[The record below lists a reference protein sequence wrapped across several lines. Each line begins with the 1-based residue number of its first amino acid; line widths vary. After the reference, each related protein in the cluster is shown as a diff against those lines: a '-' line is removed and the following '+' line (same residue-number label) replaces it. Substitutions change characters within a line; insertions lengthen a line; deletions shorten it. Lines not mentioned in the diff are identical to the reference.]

1 MDKKKIAFNIKFIIS
16 LIIVGLFVWY
26 LIISPMMKFHDN
38 EKQMINAAKRYF
50 EINSNELPT
59 GKRIKT
65 LSLNTLY
72 SKSYLENDFYVPY
85 TSNVCDQT
93 DSWIKVRKNNSGE
106 YEYLVY
112 LDCGVLQSSIDHTG
126 PEIKLNGS
134 EEVTI
139 GLGSK
144 YKEEGVK
151 SVVDNTDGKLDVKDV
166 VIKGNVDTSKVGTY
180 EVEYIAFDSLKNKTS
195 VTRKVNVINNLNSVV
210 KKALNGAKNF
220 TGNSTNNYVRL
231 SNMLYRV
238 YGLDSNNNII
248 LVAAEDVSNVNYTKL
263 NEWLNKYYY
272 NHLNDFT
279 KKLIVKSKYCNMKIT
294 DTTTDTTE
302 CSGYT
307 DKVNIFVPS
316 VVDVNKAAAGSENFM
331 KTYTMS
337 WVGNSGDDGKAYV
350 TREIFF
356 DEYYGKSFV
365 AYENDLN
372 FGVRPMFT
380 IKGNISIVSGDGTIT
395 NPYTF
400 GDSTPISGGEEL
412 NKASTGEY
420 VEISGDLYRVIDVE
434 NGYTKVIAEESIVNS
449 NDTKIVISPGIP
461 VYEFTYDTK
470 KKGSIGYK
478 INNESSQYIDTSYF
492 TNHDVSV
499 PIYKKDI
506 IYGSE
511 VKTEKYKAKVFA
523 PNMYEMFSAQV
534 NLFGHNSHSY
544 WYLNTSKTTLYLSGI
559 TDIGVPLNKVSSNV
573 FYGIRPC
580 AYIKKS
586 TIITSGKGT
595 RKEPYIIK

>member
-1 MDKKKIAFNIKFIIS
+1 MDKKKIAFNIKFIVS

-26 LIISPMMKFHDN
+26 LVISPMMKFHDN

-65 LSLNTLY
+65 LSLSTLY
-72 SKSYLENDFYVPY
+72 SKSYLEKDFYVPY

-93 DSWIKVRKNNSGE
+93 DSWVKVRKNNSGE

-180 EVEYIAFDSLKNKTS
+180 EVEYIAFDSLKNRTS

-220 TGNSTNNYVRL
+220 TGNPTNNYVRL

-337 WVGNSGDDGKAYV
+337 WVGNSGDDGKAYI
-350 TREIFF
+350 TRSFF
-356 DEYYGKSFV
+356 SAENEGKSFI
-365 AYENDLN
+365 AYDTTYN

-380 IKGNISIVSGDGTIT
+380 IKGNISAVSGDGSIT
-395 NPYTF
+395 DPYTF
-400 GDSTPISGGEEL
+400 GDSTPIKGGEEL
-412 NKASTGEY
+412 NNASTGEY
-420 VEISGDLYRVIDVE
+420 VNISGDLYRVIDVE
-434 NGYTKVIAEESIVNS
+434 NGYTKVVAEDSITRSSELVLAVPTIAVTEL
-449 NDTKIVISPGIP
+449 
-461 VYEFTYDTK
+461 TYNPK
-470 KKGSIGYK
+470 VKGSVAYI
-478 INNESSQYIDTSYF
+478 INNESGQYIDTSYF
-492 TNHDVSV
+492 VNHNVKV

-506 IYGSE
+506 IYGEE

-534 NLFGHNSHSY
+534 NAYGHVSHGY
-544 WYLNTSKTTLYLSGI
+544 WYLNTSKTSFYISAV
-559 TDIGVPLNKVSSNV
+559 TDIGVPLNKETRYLS
-573 FYGIRPC
+573 FGIRPC
-580 AYIKKS
+580 GYIKDNV
-586 TIITSGKGT
+586 IVTSGLGT
-595 RKEPYIIK
+595 RNNPYIIK

>member
-16 LIIVGLFVWY
+16 LIIFGLFVWY
-26 LIISPMMKFHDN
+26 LVISPMMKFHDN

-93 DSWIKVRKNNSGE
+93 DSWVKVRKNNSGE

-134 EEVTI
+134 EDVTI

-144 YKEEGVK
+144 YKEEGIK

-166 VIKGNVDTSKVGTY
+166 VIRGNVDTSKVGTY
-180 EVEYIAFDSLKNKTS
+180 EVEYIAFDSLKNRTS

-210 KKALNGAKNF
+210 KKALKGAKNF
-220 TGNSTNNYVRL
+220 TGNPTNNYVLL

-279 KKLIVKSKYCNMKIT
+279 KKLIVKSKYCNMKIS

-337 WVGNSGDDGKAYV
+337 WVGNSGDDGKAYI
-350 TREIFF
+350 TRSFF
-356 DEYYGKSFV
+356 SAENEGKSFI
-365 AYENDLN
+365 AYDTTYN

-380 IKGNISIVSGDGTIT
+380 IKGNISAVSGDGSIT
-395 NPYTF
+395 DPYTF
-400 GDSTPISGGEEL
+400 GDSTPIKGGEEL
-412 NKASTGEY
+412 NNASTGEY
-420 VEISGDLYRVIDVE
+420 VNISGDLYRVIDVE
-434 NGYTKVIAEESIVNS
+434 NGYTKVVAEDSITRSSELVLAVPTIAVTEL
-449 NDTKIVISPGIP
+449 
-461 VYEFTYDTK
+461 TYNPK
-470 KKGSIGYK
+470 VKGSVAYI
-478 INNESSQYIDTSYF
+478 INNESGQYIDTSYF
-492 TNHDVSV
+492 VNHNLKV

-506 IYGSE
+506 IYGEE

-534 NLFGHNSHSY
+534 NAYGHVSHGY
-544 WYLNTSKTTLYLSGI
+544 WYLNTSKTSFYISAV
-559 TDIGVPLNKVSSNV
+559 TDIGVPLNKETRYLS
-573 FYGIRPC
+573 FGIRPC
-580 AYIKKS
+580 AYIKDNV
-586 TIITSGKGT
+586 IVTSGLGT
-595 RKEPYIIK
+595 RNNPYIIK

>member
-26 LIISPMMKFHDN
+26 LVISPMMKFHDN

-65 LSLNTLY
+65 LSLSTLY

-151 SVVDNTDGKLDVKDV
+151 SIVDNTDGKLDVKDV

-180 EVEYIAFDSLKNKTS
+180 EVEYIAFDSLKNRTS

-220 TGNSTNNYVRL
+220 TGNPTNNYVRL

-356 DEYYGKSFV
+356 GEDFGKSFLS
-365 AYENDLN
+365 YENDLN

-380 IKGNISIVSGDGTIT
+380 IKGNISVVSGDGTIT
-395 NPYTF
+395 NPYSF

-559 TDIGVPLNKVSSNV
+559 TDTGVPLNKVSSNV

>member
-26 LIISPMMKFHDN
+26 LVISPMMKFHDN

-65 LSLNTLY
+65 LSLSTLY
-72 SKSYLENDFYVPY
+72 SKAYLENDFYVPY

-93 DSWIKVRKNNSGE
+93 DSWVKVRKNNSGD

-134 EEVTI
+134 KEVTI

-180 EVEYIAFDSLKNKTS
+180 EVEYVAFDSLKNRTS

-220 TGNSTNNYVRL
+220 TGNPTNNYVRL

-316 VVDVNKAAAGSENFM
+316 VVEVNKAAAGNENFM

-337 WVGNSGDDGKAYV
+337 WVGNSGDDGKAYI
-350 TREIFF
+350 TRSFF
-356 DEYYGKSFV
+356 SAENEGKSFI
-365 AYENDLN
+365 AYDTTYN

-380 IKGNISIVSGDGTIT
+380 IKGNISAVSGDGSIT
-395 NPYTF
+395 DPYTF
-400 GDSTPISGGEEL
+400 GDSTPIKGGEEL
-412 NKASTGEY
+412 NNASTGEY
-420 VEISGDLYRVIDVE
+420 VNISGDLYRVIDVE
-434 NGYTKVIAEESIVNS
+434 NGYTKVIAEDSITRSSELVLAVP
-449 NDTKIVISPGIP
+449 TIAAT
-461 VYEFTYDTK
+461 ELTYNPK
-470 KKGSIGYK
+470 VKGSVAYI
-478 INNESSQYIDTSYF
+478 INNESGQYIDTSYF
-492 TNHDVSV
+492 VNHNVKV

-506 IYGSE
+506 IYGEE

-534 NLFGHNSHSY
+534 NAYGHVSHGY
-544 WYLNTSKTTLYLSGI
+544 WYLNTSKTSFYISAV
-559 TDIGVPLNKVSSNV
+559 TDIGVPLNKETRYLS
-573 FYGIRPC
+573 FGIRPC
-580 AYIKKS
+580 AYIKDNV
-586 TIITSGKGT
+586 IVTSGLGT
-595 RKEPYIIK
+595 RNNPYIIK

>member
-180 EVEYIAFDSLKNKTS
+180 EVEYIAFDSLKNRTS

-220 TGNSTNNYVRL
+220 TGNPTNNYVRL

-316 VVDVNKAAAGSENFM
+316 VVEVNKAAAGSENFM

-356 DEYYGKSFV
+356 GEDFGKSFLS
-365 AYENDLN
+365 YENDLN

-380 IKGNISIVSGDGTIT
+380 IKGNISVVSGDGTIT
-395 NPYTF
+395 NPYSF

-449 NDTKIVISPGIP
+449 NDTKIVISPGIH

>member
-1 MDKKKIAFNIKFIIS
+1 MDKKKIAFNIKFIVS

-26 LIISPMMKFHDN
+26 LVISPMMKFHDN

-65 LSLNTLY
+65 LSLSTLY
-72 SKSYLENDFYVPY
+72 SRSYLENDFYVPY

-180 EVEYIAFDSLKNKTS
+180 EVEYIALDSLKNRTS

-220 TGNSTNNYVRL
+220 TGNPTNNYVRL

-316 VVDVNKAAAGSENFM
+316 VVEVNKAAAGSENFM

-337 WVGNSGDDGKAYV
+337 WVGNSGDDGKAYI
-350 TREIFF
+350 TRSFF
-356 DEYYGKSFV
+356 SAENEGKSFI
-365 AYENDLN
+365 AYDTTYN

-380 IKGNISIVSGDGTIT
+380 IKGNISAVSGDGSIT
-395 NPYTF
+395 DPYTF
-400 GDSTPISGGEEL
+400 GDSTPIKGGEEL
-412 NKASTGEY
+412 NNASTGEY
-420 VEISGDLYRVIDVE
+420 VNISGDLYRVIDVE
-434 NGYTKVIAEESIVNS
+434 NGYTKVVAEDSITRSSELVLAVPTIAVTEL
-449 NDTKIVISPGIP
+449 
-461 VYEFTYDTK
+461 TYNPK
-470 KKGSIGYK
+470 VKGSVAYI
-478 INNESSQYIDTSYF
+478 INNESGQYIDTSYF
-492 TNHDVSV
+492 VNHNVKV

-506 IYGSE
+506 IYGEE

-534 NLFGHNSHSY
+534 NAYGHVSHGY
-544 WYLNTSKTTLYLSGI
+544 WYLNTSKTSFYISAV
-559 TDIGVPLNKVSSNV
+559 TDIGVPLNKETRYLS
-573 FYGIRPC
+573 FGIRPC
-580 AYIKKS
+580 GYIKDNV
-586 TIITSGKGT
+586 IVTSGLGT
-595 RKEPYIIK
+595 RNNPYIIK

>member
-16 LIIVGLFVWY
+16 LIIFGLFVWY
-26 LIISPMMKFHDN
+26 LVISPMMKFHDN

-65 LSLNTLY
+65 LSLNMLY

-93 DSWIKVRKNNSGE
+93 DSWVKVRKNNSGE

-134 EEVTI
+134 EDVTI

-144 YKEEGVK
+144 YKEEGIK

-166 VIKGNVDTSKVGTY
+166 VIRGNVDTSKVGTY
-180 EVEYIAFDSLKNKTS
+180 EVEYIAFDSLKNRTS

-210 KKALNGAKNF
+210 KKALKGAKNF
-220 TGNSTNNYVRL
+220 TGNPTNNYVRL

-337 WVGNSGDDGKAYV
+337 WVGNSGDDGKAYI
-350 TREIFF
+350 TRSFF
-356 DEYYGKSFV
+356 SAENEGKSFI
-365 AYENDLN
+365 AYDTTYN

-380 IKGNISIVSGDGTIT
+380 IKGNISAVSGDGSIT
-395 NPYTF
+395 DPYTF
-400 GDSTPISGGEEL
+400 GDSTPIKGGEEL
-412 NKASTGEY
+412 NNASTGEY
-420 VEISGDLYRVIDVE
+420 VNISGDLYRVIDVE
-434 NGYTKVIAEESIVNS
+434 NGYTKVVAEDSITRSSELVLAVPTIAVTEL
-449 NDTKIVISPGIP
+449 
-461 VYEFTYDTK
+461 TYNPK
-470 KKGSIGYK
+470 VKGSVAYI
-478 INNESSQYIDTSYF
+478 INNESGQYIDTSYF
-492 TNHDVSV
+492 VNHNVKV

-506 IYGSE
+506 IYGEE

-534 NLFGHNSHSY
+534 NAYGHVSHGY
-544 WYLNTSKTTLYLSGI
+544 WYLNTSKTSFYISAV
-559 TDIGVPLNKVSSNV
+559 TDIGVPLNKETRYLS
-573 FYGIRPC
+573 FGIRPC
-580 AYIKKS
+580 AYIKDNV
-586 TIITSGKGT
+586 IVTSGLGT
-595 RKEPYIIK
+595 RNNPYIIK

>member
-16 LIIVGLFVWY
+16 LIIFGLFVWY
-26 LIISPMMKFHDN
+26 LVISPMMKFHDN

-65 LSLNTLY
+65 LSLSTLY

-93 DSWIKVRKNNSGE
+93 DSWVKVRKNNSGE

-180 EVEYIAFDSLKNKTS
+180 EVEYIAFDSLKNRTS

-220 TGNSTNNYVRL
+220 TGNPTNNYVRL

-337 WVGNSGDDGKAYV
+337 WVGNSGDDGKAYI
-350 TREIFF
+350 TRSFF
-356 DEYYGKSFV
+356 SAENEGKSFI
-365 AYENDLN
+365 AYDTTYN

-380 IKGNISIVSGDGTIT
+380 IKGNISAVSGDGSIT
-395 NPYTF
+395 DPYTF
-400 GDSTPISGGEEL
+400 GDSTPIKGGEEL
-412 NKASTGEY
+412 NNASTGEY
-420 VEISGDLYRVIDVE
+420 VNISGDLYRVIDVE
-434 NGYTKVIAEESIVNS
+434 NGYTKVVAEDSITRSSELVLAVPTIAVTEL
-449 NDTKIVISPGIP
+449 
-461 VYEFTYDTK
+461 TYNPK
-470 KKGSIGYK
+470 VKGSVAYI
-478 INNESSQYIDTSYF
+478 INNESGQYIDTSYF
-492 TNHDVSV
+492 VNHNVKV

-506 IYGSE
+506 IYGEE

-534 NLFGHNSHSY
+534 NAYGHVSHGY
-544 WYLNTSKTTLYLSGI
+544 WYLNTSKTSFYISAV
-559 TDIGVPLNKVSSNV
+559 TDIGVPLNKETRYLS
-573 FYGIRPC
+573 FGIRPC
-580 AYIKKS
+580 AYIKDNV
-586 TIITSGKGT
+586 IVTSGLGT
-595 RKEPYIIK
+595 RNNPYIIK

>member
-26 LIISPMMKFHDN
+26 LVISPMMKFHDN

-65 LSLNTLY
+65 LSLSTLY

-93 DSWIKVRKNNSGE
+93 DSWVKVRKNNSGE

-180 EVEYIAFDSLKNKTS
+180 EVEYIAFDSLKNRTS

-220 TGNSTNNYVRL
+220 TGNPTNNYVRL

-316 VVDVNKAAAGSENFM
+316 VVDVNKAAAGNENFM

-356 DEYYGKSFV
+356 GEDYGKSFLS
-365 AYENDLN
+365 YENDLN

-380 IKGNISIVSGDGTIT
+380 IKGNISVVSGDGTIT
-395 NPYTF
+395 NPYSF

-449 NDTKIVISPGIP
+449 DDTKIVISPGIP

-559 TDIGVPLNKVSSNV
+559 TDTGVPLNKVSSNV

-580 AYIKKS
+580 SYIKKS

>member
-59 GKRIKT
+59 GKRTKT
-65 LSLNTLY
+65 LSLSTLY

-180 EVEYIAFDSLKNKTS
+180 EVEYIAFDSLKNRTS

-220 TGNSTNNYVRL
+220 TGNPTNNYVRL

-356 DEYYGKSFV
+356 GEDFGKSFLS
-365 AYENDLN
+365 YENDLN

-380 IKGNISIVSGDGTIT
+380 IKGNISVVSGDGTIT
-395 NPYTF
+395 NPYSF

-559 TDIGVPLNKVSSNV
+559 TDTGVPLNKVSSNV

>member
-16 LIIVGLFVWY
+16 LIIFGLFVWY
-26 LIISPMMKFHDN
+26 LVISPMMKFHDN

-134 EEVTI
+134 EDVTI

-144 YKEEGVK
+144 YKEEGIK

-166 VIKGNVDTSKVGTY
+166 VIRGNVDTSKVGTY
-180 EVEYIAFDSLKNKTS
+180 EVEYIAFDSLKNRTS

-210 KKALNGAKNF
+210 KKALKGAKNF
-220 TGNSTNNYVRL
+220 TGNPTNNYVLL

-337 WVGNSGDDGKAYV
+337 WVGNSGDDGKAYI
-350 TREIFF
+350 TRSFF
-356 DEYYGKSFV
+356 SAENEGKSFI
-365 AYENDLN
+365 AYDTTYN

-380 IKGNISIVSGDGTIT
+380 IKGNISAVSGDGSIT
-395 NPYTF
+395 DPYTF
-400 GDSTPISGGEEL
+400 GDSTPIKGGEEL
-412 NKASTGEY
+412 NNASTGEY
-420 VEISGDLYRVIDVE
+420 VNISGDLYRVIDVE
-434 NGYTKVIAEESIVNS
+434 NGYTKVVAEDSITRSSELVLAVPTIAVTEL
-449 NDTKIVISPGIP
+449 
-461 VYEFTYDTK
+461 TYNPK
-470 KKGSIGYK
+470 VKGSVAYI
-478 INNESSQYIDTSYF
+478 INNESGQYIDTSYF
-492 TNHDVSV
+492 VNHNVKV

-506 IYGSE
+506 IYGEE

-534 NLFGHNSHSY
+534 NAYGHVSHGY
-544 WYLNTSKTTLYLSGI
+544 WYLNTSKTSFYISAV
-559 TDIGVPLNKVSSNV
+559 TDIGVPLNKETRYLS
-573 FYGIRPC
+573 FGIRPC
-580 AYIKKS
+580 AYIKDNV
-586 TIITSGKGT
+586 IVTSGLGT
-595 RKEPYIIK
+595 RNNPYMGPQ

>member
-26 LIISPMMKFHDN
+26 LVISPMMKFHDN

-180 EVEYIAFDSLKNKTS
+180 EVEYIAFDSLKNRTS

-220 TGNSTNNYVRL
+220 TGNPTNNYVRL

-356 DEYYGKSFV
+356 GEDFGKSFLS
-365 AYENDLN
+365 YENDLN

-380 IKGNISIVSGDGTIT
+380 IKGNISVVSGDGTIT
-395 NPYTF
+395 NPYSF

>member
-93 DSWIKVRKNNSGE
+93 DSWVKVRKNNSGE

-134 EEVTI
+134 EDVTI

-144 YKEEGVK
+144 YKEEGIK

-166 VIKGNVDTSKVGTY
+166 VIRGNVDTSKVGTY
-180 EVEYIAFDSLKNKTS
+180 EVEYIAFDSLKNRTS

-220 TGNSTNNYVRL
+220 TGNPTNNYVRL

-316 VVDVNKAAAGSENFM
+316 IVDVNKAAAGSENFM

-356 DEYYGKSFV
+356 GEDFGKSFLS
-365 AYENDLN
+365 YENDLN

-380 IKGNISIVSGDGTIT
+380 IKGNISVVSGDGTIT
-395 NPYTF
+395 NPYSF

-434 NGYTKVIAEESIVNS
+434 NGYTKVIAE
-449 NDTKIVISPGIP
+449 
-461 VYEFTYDTK
+461 
-470 KKGSIGYK
+470 
-478 INNESSQYIDTSYF
+478 
-492 TNHDVSV
+492 
-499 PIYKKDI
+499 
-506 IYGSE
+506 
-511 VKTEKYKAKVFA
+511 
-523 PNMYEMFSAQV
+523 
-534 NLFGHNSHSY
+534 
-544 WYLNTSKTTLYLSGI
+544 
-559 TDIGVPLNKVSSNV
+559 
-573 FYGIRPC
+573 
-580 AYIKKS
+580 
-586 TIITSGKGT
+586 
-595 RKEPYIIK
+595 

>member
-26 LIISPMMKFHDN
+26 LVISPMMKFHDN

-93 DSWIKVRKNNSGE
+93 DSWVKVRKNNSGE

-134 EEVTI
+134 EDVTI

-166 VIKGNVDTSKVGTY
+166 VIRGNVDTSKVGTY
-180 EVEYIAFDSLKNKTS
+180 EVEYIAFDSLKNRTS

-220 TGNSTNNYVRL
+220 TGNPTNNYVRL

-337 WVGNSGDDGKAYV
+337 WVGNSGDDGKAYI
-350 TREIFF
+350 TRSFF
-356 DEYYGKSFV
+356 SAENEGKSFI
-365 AYENDLN
+365 AYDTTYN

-380 IKGNISIVSGDGTIT
+380 IKGNISAVSGDGSIT
-395 NPYTF
+395 DPYTF
-400 GDSTPISGGEEL
+400 GDSTPIKGGEEL
-412 NKASTGEY
+412 NNASTGEY
-420 VEISGDLYRVIDVE
+420 VNISGDLYRVIDVE
-434 NGYTKVIAEESIVNS
+434 NGYTKVVAEDSITRSSELVLAVPTIAVTEL
-449 NDTKIVISPGIP
+449 
-461 VYEFTYDTK
+461 TYNPK
-470 KKGSIGYK
+470 VKGSVAYI
-478 INNESSQYIDTSYF
+478 INNESGQYIDTSYF
-492 TNHDVSV
+492 VNHNVKV

-506 IYGSE
+506 IYGEE

-534 NLFGHNSHSY
+534 NAYGHVSHGY
-544 WYLNTSKTTLYLSGI
+544 WYLNTSKTSFYISAV
-559 TDIGVPLNKVSSNV
+559 TDIGVPLNKETRYLS
-573 FYGIRPC
+573 FGIRPC
-580 AYIKKS
+580 AYIKDNV
-586 TIITSGKGT
+586 IVTSGLGT
-595 RKEPYIIK
+595 RNNPYIIK

>member
-16 LIIVGLFVWY
+16 LIIFGLFVWY
-26 LIISPMMKFHDN
+26 LVISPMMKFHDN

-93 DSWIKVRKNNSGE
+93 DSWVKVRKNNSGE

-134 EEVTI
+134 EDVTI

-144 YKEEGVK
+144 YKEEGIK

-166 VIKGNVDTSKVGTY
+166 VIRGNVDTSKVGTY
-180 EVEYIAFDSLKNKTS
+180 EVEYIAFDSLKNRTS

-220 TGNSTNNYVRL
+220 TGNPTNNYVRL

-337 WVGNSGDDGKAYV
+337 WVGNSGDDGKAYI
-350 TREIFF
+350 TRSFF
-356 DEYYGKSFV
+356 SAENEGKSFISYD
-365 AYENDLN
+365 ATYN

-380 IKGNISIVSGDGTIT
+380 IKGNISAVSGNGSIT
-395 NPYTF
+395 DPYTF
-400 GDSTPISGGEEL
+400 GDSTPIKGGEEL
-412 NKASTGEY
+412 NNASTGEY
-420 VEISGDLYRVIDVE
+420 VDISGDLYRVIDVE
-434 NGYTKVIAEESIVNS
+434 NGYTKVVAEDSITRSSELVLAVPTIAVTEL
-449 NDTKIVISPGIP
+449 
-461 VYEFTYDTK
+461 TYNPK
-470 KKGSIGYK
+470 VKGSVAYI
-478 INNESSQYIDTSYF
+478 INNESGRYIDTSYF
-492 TNHDVSV
+492 VNHNVKV

-506 IYGSE
+506 IYGEE

-534 NLFGHNSHSY
+534 NAYGHVSHGY
-544 WYLNTSKTTLYLSGI
+544 WYLNTSKTSFYISAV
-559 TDIGVPLNKVSSNV
+559 TDIGVPLNKETRYLS
-573 FYGIRPC
+573 FGIRPC
-580 AYIKKS
+580 AYIKDNV
-586 TIITSGKGT
+586 IVTSGLGT
-595 RKEPYIIK
+595 RNNPYIIK

>member
-26 LIISPMMKFHDN
+26 LVISPMMKFHDN

-65 LSLNTLY
+65 LSLSTLY

-180 EVEYIAFDSLKNKTS
+180 EVEYIAFDSLKNRTS

-220 TGNSTNNYVRL
+220 TGNPTNNYVRL

-316 VVDVNKAAAGSENFM
+316 VVEVNKAAAGSENFM

-337 WVGNSGDDGKAYV
+337 WVGNSGDDGKAYI
-350 TREIFF
+350 TRSFF
-356 DEYYGKSFV
+356 SAENEGKSFI
-365 AYENDLN
+365 AYDTTYN

-380 IKGNISIVSGDGTIT
+380 IKGNISAVSGDGSIT
-395 NPYTF
+395 DPYTF
-400 GDSTPISGGEEL
+400 GDSTPIKGGEEL
-412 NKASTGEY
+412 NNASTGEY
-420 VEISGDLYRVIDVE
+420 VNISGDLYRVIDVE
-434 NGYTKVIAEESIVNS
+434 NGYTKVVAEDSITRSSELVLAVPTIAVTEL
-449 NDTKIVISPGIP
+449 
-461 VYEFTYDTK
+461 TYNPK
-470 KKGSIGYK
+470 VKGSVAYI
-478 INNESSQYIDTSYF
+478 INNESGQYIDTSYF
-492 TNHDVSV
+492 VNHNVKV

-506 IYGSE
+506 IYGEE

-534 NLFGHNSHSY
+534 NAYGHVSHGY
-544 WYLNTSKTTLYLSGI
+544 WYLNTSKTSFYISAV
-559 TDIGVPLNKVSSNV
+559 TDIGVPLNKETRYLS
-573 FYGIRPC
+573 FGIRPC
-580 AYIKKS
+580 AYIKDNV
-586 TIITSGKGT
+586 IVTSGLGT
-595 RKEPYIIK
+595 RNNPYIIK

>member
-26 LIISPMMKFHDN
+26 LVISPMMKFHDN

-65 LSLNTLY
+65 LSLSTLY

-180 EVEYIAFDSLKNKTS
+180 EVEYIAFDSLKNRTS

-220 TGNSTNNYVRL
+220 TGNPTNNYVRL

-380 IKGNISIVSGDGTIT
+380 IKGNISVVSGDGTID
-395 NPYTF
+395 NPYSF

-434 NGYTKVIAEESIVNS
+434 NGYTKVISENAIVEENDQSVNIV
-449 NDTKIVISPGIP
+449 PLIP
-461 VYEFTYDTK
+461 LSSYTYNPSK
-470 KKGSIGYK
+470 YGSVGYS
-478 INNESSQYIDTSYF
+478 INNKASRYIDTSYF
-492 TNHDVSV
+492 VTHNISV

-506 IYGSE
+506 VYGTE
-511 VKTEKYKAKVFA
+511 IKTEKYKAKVFA

-534 NLFGHNSHSY
+534 NLYGHNSHSY
-544 WYLNTSKTTLYLSGI
+544 WYLNTSKKEKYFAGV
-559 TDIGVPLNKVSSNV
+559 TDIGVPLNKNSDSLS
-573 FYGIRPC
+573 YGIRPC
-580 AYIKKS
+580 AYIKTKA
-586 TIITSGKGT
+586 IVTSGKGT
-595 RKEPYIIK
+595 REEPYIIK

>member
-26 LIISPMMKFHDN
+26 LVISPMMKFHDN

-65 LSLNTLY
+65 LSLSTLY

-93 DSWIKVRKNNSGE
+93 DSWVKVRKNNSGE

-151 SVVDNTDGKLDVKDV
+151 NVVDNTDGKLDVKDV

-180 EVEYIAFDSLKNKTS
+180 EVEYIAFDSLKNRTS

-220 TGNSTNNYVRL
+220 TGNPTNNYVRL

-356 DEYYGKSFV
+356 GEDFGKSFLS
-365 AYENDLN
+365 YENDLN

-380 IKGNISIVSGDGTIT
+380 IKGNISVVSGDGTIT
-395 NPYTF
+395 NPYSF

-523 PNMYEMFSAQV
+523 PNMYELFSAQV

-559 TDIGVPLNKVSSNV
+559 TDTGVPLNKVSSNV

>member
-26 LIISPMMKFHDN
+26 LVISPMMKFHDN

-65 LSLNTLY
+65 LSLSTLY

-180 EVEYIAFDSLKNKTS
+180 EVEYIAFDSLKNRTS

-220 TGNSTNNYVRL
+220 TGNPTNNYVRL

-356 DEYYGKSFV
+356 GEDFGKSFLS
-365 AYENDLN
+365 YENDLN

-380 IKGNISIVSGDGTIT
+380 IKGNISVVSGDGTIT
-395 NPYTF
+395 NPYSF

-523 PNMYEMFSAQV
+523 PNMYEIFSAQV

-559 TDIGVPLNKVSSNV
+559 TDTGVPLNKVSSNV

>member
-26 LIISPMMKFHDN
+26 LVISPMMKFHDN

-65 LSLNTLY
+65 LSLSTLY

-151 SVVDNTDGKLDVKDV
+151 NVVDNTDGKLDVKDV

-180 EVEYIAFDSLKNKTS
+180 EVEYIAFDSLKNRTS

-220 TGNSTNNYVRL
+220 TGNPTNNYVRL

-356 DEYYGKSFV
+356 GEDFGKSFLS
-365 AYENDLN
+365 YENDLN

-380 IKGNISIVSGDGTIT
+380 IKGNISVVSGDGTIT
-395 NPYTF
+395 NPYSF

-559 TDIGVPLNKVSSNV
+559 TDTGVPLNKVSSNV

>member
-26 LIISPMMKFHDN
+26 LVISPMMKFHDN

-65 LSLNTLY
+65 LSLSTLY

-93 DSWIKVRKNNSGE
+93 DSWVKVRKNNSGE

-180 EVEYIAFDSLKNKTS
+180 EVEYIAFDSLKNRTS

-220 TGNSTNNYVRL
+220 TGNPTNNYVRL

-248 LVAAEDVSNVNYTKL
+248 LVAAEDVSNVNYIKL

-316 VVDVNKAAAGSENFM
+316 VVDVNKAAAGNENFM

-356 DEYYGKSFV
+356 GEDFGKSFLS
-365 AYENDLN
+365 YENDLN

-380 IKGNISIVSGDGTIT
+380 IKGNISVVSGDGTIT
-395 NPYTF
+395 NPYSF

-449 NDTKIVISPGIP
+449 DDTKIVISPGIP

-559 TDIGVPLNKVSSNV
+559 TDTGVPLNKVSSNV

>member
-26 LIISPMMKFHDN
+26 LVISPMMKFHDN

-65 LSLNTLY
+65 LSLSTLY

-93 DSWIKVRKNNSGE
+93 DSWVKVRKNNSGD

-134 EEVTI
+134 KEVTI

-180 EVEYIAFDSLKNKTS
+180 EVEYVAFDSLKNRTS

-220 TGNSTNNYVRL
+220 TGNPTNNYVRL

-316 VVDVNKAAAGSENFM
+316 VVEVNKAAAGNENFM

-337 WVGNSGDDGKAYV
+337 WVGNSGDDGKAYI
-350 TREIFF
+350 TRSFF
-356 DEYYGKSFV
+356 SAENEGKSFI
-365 AYENDLN
+365 AYDTTYN

-380 IKGNISIVSGDGTIT
+380 IKGNISAVSGDGSIT
-395 NPYTF
+395 DPYTF
-400 GDSTPISGGEEL
+400 GDSTPVKGGEEL
-412 NKASTGEY
+412 NNASTGEY
-420 VEISGDLYRVIDVE
+420 VNISGDLYRVIDVE
-434 NGYTKVIAEESIVNS
+434 NGYTKVIAEDSITRSSELVLAVP
-449 NDTKIVISPGIP
+449 TIAAT
-461 VYEFTYDTK
+461 ELTYNPK
-470 KKGSIGYK
+470 VKGSVAYI
-478 INNESSQYIDTSYF
+478 INNESGQYIDTSYF
-492 TNHDVSV
+492 VNHNVKV

-506 IYGSE
+506 IYGEE

-534 NLFGHNSHSY
+534 NAYGHVSHGY
-544 WYLNTSKTTLYLSGI
+544 WYLNTSKTSFYISAV
-559 TDIGVPLNKVSSNV
+559 TDIGVPLNKETRYLS
-573 FYGIRPC
+573 FGIRPC
-580 AYIKKS
+580 AYIKDNV
-586 TIITSGKGT
+586 IVTSGLGT
-595 RKEPYIIK
+595 RNNPYIIK

>member
-26 LIISPMMKFHDN
+26 LVISPMMKFHDN

-65 LSLNTLY
+65 LSLSTLY
-72 SKSYLENDFYVPY
+72 SKAYLENDFYVTY

-93 DSWIKVRKNNSGE
+93 DSWVKVRKNNSGD

-134 EEVTI
+134 KEVTI

-180 EVEYIAFDSLKNKTS
+180 EVEYVAFDSLKNRTS

-220 TGNSTNNYVRL
+220 TGNPTNNYVRL

-316 VVDVNKAAAGSENFM
+316 VVEVNKAAAGNENFM

-337 WVGNSGDDGKAYV
+337 WVGNSGDDGKAYI
-350 TREIFF
+350 TRSFF
-356 DEYYGKSFV
+356 SAENEGKSFI
-365 AYENDLN
+365 AYDTTYN

-380 IKGNISIVSGDGTIT
+380 IKGNISAVSGDGSIT
-395 NPYTF
+395 DPYTF
-400 GDSTPISGGEEL
+400 GDSTPIKGGEEL
-412 NKASTGEY
+412 NNASTGEY
-420 VEISGDLYRVIDVE
+420 VNISGDLYRVIDVE
-434 NGYTKVIAEESIVNS
+434 NGYTKVIAEDSITRSSELVLAVP
-449 NDTKIVISPGIP
+449 TIAAT
-461 VYEFTYDTK
+461 ELTYNPK
-470 KKGSIGYK
+470 VKGSVAYI
-478 INNESSQYIDTSYF
+478 INNESGQYIDTSYF
-492 TNHDVSV
+492 VNHNVKV

-506 IYGSE
+506 IYGEE

-534 NLFGHNSHSY
+534 NAYGHVSHGY
-544 WYLNTSKTTLYLSGI
+544 WYLNTSKTSFYISAI
-559 TDIGVPLNKVSSNV
+559 TDIGVPLNKETRYLS
-573 FYGIRPC
+573 FGIRPC
-580 AYIKKS
+580 AYIKDNV
-586 TIITSGKGT
+586 IVTSGLGT
-595 RKEPYIIK
+595 RNNPYIIK

>member
-26 LIISPMMKFHDN
+26 LVISPMMKFHDN

-65 LSLNTLY
+65 LSLSTLY
-72 SKSYLENDFYVPY
+72 SKSYLEKDFYVPY

-93 DSWIKVRKNNSGE
+93 DSWVKVRKNNSGE

-112 LDCGVLQSSIDHTG
+112 LDCGMLQSSIDHTG

-180 EVEYIAFDSLKNKTS
+180 EVEYIAFDSLKNRTS

-220 TGNSTNNYVRL
+220 TGNPTNNYVRL

-420 VEISGDLYRVIDVE
+420 
-434 NGYTKVIAEESIVNS
+434 
-449 NDTKIVISPGIP
+449 
-461 VYEFTYDTK
+461 
-470 KKGSIGYK
+470 
-478 INNESSQYIDTSYF
+478 YI
-492 TNHDVSV
+492 
-499 PIYKKDI
+499 
-506 IYGSE
+506 
-511 VKTEKYKAKVFA
+511 
-523 PNMYEMFSAQV
+523 
-534 NLFGHNSHSY
+534 
-544 WYLNTSKTTLYLSGI
+544 W
-559 TDIGVPLNKVSSNV
+559 
-573 FYGIRPC
+573 
-580 AYIKKS
+580 
-586 TIITSGKGT
+586 
-595 RKEPYIIK
+595 

>member
-26 LIISPMMKFHDN
+26 LVISPMMKFHDN

-65 LSLNTLY
+65 LSLSTLY

-180 EVEYIAFDSLKNKTS
+180 EVEYIAFDSLKNRTS

-220 TGNSTNNYVRL
+220 TGNPTNNYVRL

-356 DEYYGKSFV
+356 GEDFGKSFLS
-365 AYENDLN
+365 YENDLN

-380 IKGNISIVSGDGTIT
+380 IKGNISVVSGDGTID
-395 NPYTF
+395 NPYSF

-434 NGYTKVIAEESIVNS
+434 NGYTKVISENAIVEENDQSVNIV
-449 NDTKIVISPGIP
+449 PLIP
-461 VYEFTYDTK
+461 LSSYTYNPSK
-470 KKGSIGYK
+470 YGSVGYS
-478 INNESSQYIDTSYF
+478 INNKASRYIDTSYF
-492 TNHDVSV
+492 VTHNISV

-506 IYGSE
+506 VYGTE
-511 VKTEKYKAKVFA
+511 IKTEKYKAKVFA

-534 NLFGHNSHSY
+534 NLYGHNSHSY
-544 WYLNTSKTTLYLSGI
+544 WYLNTSKKEKYFAGV
-559 TDIGVPLNKVSSNV
+559 TDIGVPLNKNSDSLS
-573 FYGIRPC
+573 YGIRPC
-580 AYIKKS
+580 AYIKTKA
-586 TIITSGKGT
+586 IVTSGKGT
-595 RKEPYIIK
+595 REEPYIIK

>member
-16 LIIVGLFVWY
+16 LIIFGLFVWY
-26 LIISPMMKFHDN
+26 LVISPMMKFHDN

-93 DSWIKVRKNNSGE
+93 DSWVKVRKNNSGE

-134 EEVTI
+134 EDVTI

-144 YKEEGVK
+144 YKEEGIK

-166 VIKGNVDTSKVGTY
+166 MIRGNVDTSKVGTY
-180 EVEYIAFDSLKNKTS
+180 EVEYIAFDSLKNRTS

-210 KKALNGAKNF
+210 KKALKGAKNF
-220 TGNSTNNYVRL
+220 TGNPTNNYVRL

-337 WVGNSGDDGKAYV
+337 WVGNSGDDGKAYI
-350 TREIFF
+350 TRSFF
-356 DEYYGKSFV
+356 SAENEGKSFI
-365 AYENDLN
+365 AYDTTYN

-380 IKGNISIVSGDGTIT
+380 IKGNISAVSGDGSIT
-395 NPYTF
+395 DPYTF
-400 GDSTPISGGEEL
+400 GDSTPIKGGEEL
-412 NKASTGEY
+412 NNASTGEY
-420 VEISGDLYRVIDVE
+420 VNISGDLYRVIDVE
-434 NGYTKVIAEESIVNS
+434 NGYTKVVAEDSITRSSELVLAVPTIAVTEL
-449 NDTKIVISPGIP
+449 
-461 VYEFTYDTK
+461 TYNPK
-470 KKGSIGYK
+470 VKGSVAYI
-478 INNESSQYIDTSYF
+478 INNESGQYIDTSYF
-492 TNHDVSV
+492 VNHNVKV

-506 IYGSE
+506 IYGEE

-534 NLFGHNSHSY
+534 NAYGHVSHGY
-544 WYLNTSKTTLYLSGI
+544 WYLNTSKTSFYISAV
-559 TDIGVPLNKVSSNV
+559 TDIGVPLNKETRYLS
-573 FYGIRPC
+573 FGIRPC
-580 AYIKKS
+580 AYIKDNV
-586 TIITSGKGT
+586 IVTSGLGT
-595 RKEPYIIK
+595 RNNPYIIK

>member
-180 EVEYIAFDSLKNKTS
+180 EVEYIAFDSLKNRTS

-220 TGNSTNNYVRL
+220 AGNPTNNYVRL

-316 VVDVNKAAAGSENFM
+316 VVEVNKAAAGSENFM

-356 DEYYGKSFV
+356 GEDFGKSFLS
-365 AYENDLN
+365 YENDLN

-380 IKGNISIVSGDGTIT
+380 IKGNISVVSGDGTIT
-395 NPYTF
+395 NPYSF

>member
-1 MDKKKIAFNIKFIIS
+1 MDKKKIAFNIKFIVS

-26 LIISPMMKFHDN
+26 LVISPMMKFHDN

-65 LSLNTLY
+65 LSLSTLY

-180 EVEYIAFDSLKNKTS
+180 EVEYIAFDSLKNRTS

-220 TGNSTNNYVRL
+220 TGNPTNNYVRL

-356 DEYYGKSFV
+356 GEDFGKSFLS
-365 AYENDLN
+365 YENDLN

-380 IKGNISIVSGDGTIT
+380 IKGNISVVSGDGTIT
-395 NPYTF
+395 NPYSF

-559 TDIGVPLNKVSSNV
+559 TDTGVPLNKVSSNV

>member
-26 LIISPMMKFHDN
+26 LVISPMMKFHDN

-65 LSLNTLY
+65 LSLSTLY

-151 SVVDNTDGKLDVKDV
+151 NVVDNTDGKLDVKDV

-180 EVEYIAFDSLKNKTS
+180 EVEYIAFDSLKNRTS

-220 TGNSTNNYVRL
+220 TGNPTNNYVRL

-337 WVGNSGDDGKAYV
+337 WVGNSGDDGKAYI
-350 TREIFF
+350 TRSFF
-356 DEYYGKSFV
+356 SAENEGKSFI
-365 AYENDLN
+365 AYDTTYN

-380 IKGNISIVSGDGTIT
+380 IKGNISAVSGDGSIT
-395 NPYTF
+395 DPYTF
-400 GDSTPISGGEEL
+400 GDSTPIKGGEEL
-412 NKASTGEY
+412 NNASTGEY
-420 VEISGDLYRVIDVE
+420 VNISGDLYRVIDVE
-434 NGYTKVIAEESIVNS
+434 NGYTKVVAEDSITRSSELVLAVPTIAVTEL
-449 NDTKIVISPGIP
+449 
-461 VYEFTYDTK
+461 TYNPK
-470 KKGSIGYK
+470 VKGSVAYI
-478 INNESSQYIDTSYF
+478 INNESGQYIDTSYF
-492 TNHDVSV
+492 VNHNVKV

-506 IYGSE
+506 IYGEE

-534 NLFGHNSHSY
+534 NAYGHVSHGY
-544 WYLNTSKTTLYLSGI
+544 WYLNTSKTSFYISAV
-559 TDIGVPLNKVSSNV
+559 TDIGVPLNKETRYLS
-573 FYGIRPC
+573 FGIRPC
-580 AYIKKS
+580 AYIKDNV
-586 TIITSGKGT
+586 IVTSGLGT
-595 RKEPYIIK
+595 RNNPYIIK

>member
-180 EVEYIAFDSLKNKTS
+180 EVEYIAFDSLKNRTS

-220 TGNSTNNYVRL
+220 AGNPTNNYVRL

-356 DEYYGKSFV
+356 GEDFGKSFLS
-365 AYENDLN
+365 YENDLN

-380 IKGNISIVSGDGTIT
+380 IKGNISVVSGDGTIT
-395 NPYTF
+395 NPYSF

>member
-65 LSLNTLY
+65 LSLSTLY

-93 DSWIKVRKNNSGE
+93 DSWVKVRKNNSGE
-106 YEYLVY
+106 YKYLVY

-180 EVEYIAFDSLKNKTS
+180 EVEYIAFDSLKNRTS
-195 VTRKVNVINNLNSVV
+195 VTRKVNVVNNLNSVV

-220 TGNSTNNYVRL
+220 TGNPTNNYVRL

-248 LVAAEDVSNVNYTKL
+248 LVAAEDVSNVNYTML

-316 VVDVNKAAAGSENFM
+316 VVEVNKAAAGSENFM

-337 WVGNSGDDGKAYV
+337 WVGNSGDDGKAYI
-350 TREIFF
+350 TRSFF
-356 DEYYGKSFV
+356 SAENEGKSFI
-365 AYENDLN
+365 AYDTTYN

-380 IKGNISIVSGDGTIT
+380 IKGNISAVSGDGSIT
-395 NPYTF
+395 DPYTF
-400 GDSTPISGGEEL
+400 GDSTPIKGGEEL
-412 NKASTGEY
+412 NNASTGEY
-420 VEISGDLYRVIDVE
+420 VNISGDLYRVIDVE
-434 NGYTKVIAEESIVNS
+434 NGYTKVVAEDSITRSSELVLAVPTIAVTEL
-449 NDTKIVISPGIP
+449 
-461 VYEFTYDTK
+461 TYNPK
-470 KKGSIGYK
+470 VKGSVAYI
-478 INNESSQYIDTSYF
+478 INNESGQYIDTSYF
-492 TNHDVSV
+492 VNHNVKV

-506 IYGSE
+506 IYGEE

-534 NLFGHNSHSY
+534 NAYGHVSHGY
-544 WYLNTSKTTLYLSGI
+544 WYLNTSKTSFYISAV
-559 TDIGVPLNKVSSNV
+559 TDIGVPLNKETRYLS
-573 FYGIRPC
+573 FGIRPC
-580 AYIKKS
+580 AYIKDNV
-586 TIITSGKGT
+586 IVTSGLGT
-595 RKEPYIIK
+595 RNNPYIIK

>member
-26 LIISPMMKFHDN
+26 LVISPMMKFHDN

-65 LSLNTLY
+65 LSLSTLY

-151 SVVDNTDGKLDVKDV
+151 NVVDNTDGKLDVKDV

-180 EVEYIAFDSLKNKTS
+180 EVEYIAFDSLKNRTS

-220 TGNSTNNYVRL
+220 TGNPTNNYVRL

-356 DEYYGKSFV
+356 GEDFGKSFLS
-365 AYENDLN
+365 YENDLN

-380 IKGNISIVSGDGTIT
+380 IKGNISVVSGDGTIT
-395 NPYTF
+395 NPYSF

-523 PNMYEMFSAQV
+523 PNMFEMFSAQV

-559 TDIGVPLNKVSSNV
+559 TDTGVPLNKVSSNV

>member
-26 LIISPMMKFHDN
+26 LVIFPMMKFHDN

-65 LSLNTLY
+65 LSLSTLY

-151 SVVDNTDGKLDVKDV
+151 NVVDNTDGKLDVKDV

-180 EVEYIAFDSLKNKTS
+180 EVEYIAFDSLKNRTS

-220 TGNSTNNYVRL
+220 TGNPTNNYVRL

-356 DEYYGKSFV
+356 GEDFGKSFLS
-365 AYENDLN
+365 YENDLN

-380 IKGNISIVSGDGTIT
+380 IKGNISVVSGDGTIT
-395 NPYTF
+395 NPYSF

-523 PNMYEMFSAQV
+523 PNMFEMFSAQV

-559 TDIGVPLNKVSSNV
+559 TDTGVPLNKVSSNV

>member
-16 LIIVGLFVWY
+16 LIIFGLFVWY
-26 LIISPMMKFHDN
+26 LVISPMMKFHDN

-93 DSWIKVRKNNSGE
+93 DSWVKVRKNNSGE

-134 EEVTI
+134 EDVTI

-144 YKEEGVK
+144 YKEEGIK

-166 VIKGNVDTSKVGTY
+166 VIRGNVDTSKVGTY
-180 EVEYIAFDSLKNKTS
+180 EVEYIAFDSLKNRTS

-210 KKALNGAKNF
+210 KKALKGAKNF
-220 TGNSTNNYVRL
+220 TGNPTNNYVRL

-337 WVGNSGDDGKAYV
+337 WVGNSGDDGKAYI
-350 TREIFF
+350 TRSFF
-356 DEYYGKSFV
+356 SAENEGKSFI
-365 AYENDLN
+365 AYDTTYN

-380 IKGNISIVSGDGTIT
+380 IKGNISAVSGDGSIT
-395 NPYTF
+395 DPYTF
-400 GDSTPISGGEEL
+400 GDSTPIKGGEEL
-412 NKASTGEY
+412 NNASTGEY
-420 VEISGDLYRVIDVE
+420 VNISGDLYRVIDVE
-434 NGYTKVIAEESIVNS
+434 NGYTKVVAEDSITRSSELVLAVPTIAVTEL
-449 NDTKIVISPGIP
+449 
-461 VYEFTYDTK
+461 TYNPK
-470 KKGSIGYK
+470 VKGSVAYI
-478 INNESSQYIDTSYF
+478 INNESGQYIDTSYF
-492 TNHDVSV
+492 VNHNVKV

-506 IYGSE
+506 IYGEE

-534 NLFGHNSHSY
+534 NAYGHVSHGY
-544 WYLNTSKTTLYLSGI
+544 WYLNTSKTSFYISAV
-559 TDIGVPLNKVSSNV
+559 TDIGVPLNKETRYLS
-573 FYGIRPC
+573 FGIRPC
-580 AYIKKS
+580 AYIKDNV
-586 TIITSGKGT
+586 IVTSGLGT
-595 RKEPYIIK
+595 RNNPYIIK

>member
-26 LIISPMMKFHDN
+26 LVISPMMKFHDN

-65 LSLNTLY
+65 LSLSTLY
-72 SKSYLENDFYVPY
+72 SKAYLENDFYVPY

-93 DSWIKVRKNNSGE
+93 DSWVKVRKNNSGD

-134 EEVTI
+134 KEVTI

-180 EVEYIAFDSLKNKTS
+180 EVEYVAFDSLKNRTS

-220 TGNSTNNYVRL
+220 TGNPTNNYVRL

-316 VVDVNKAAAGSENFM
+316 VVEVNKAAAGNENFM

-356 DEYYGKSFV
+356 GEDYGKSFLS
-365 AYENDLN
+365 YENDLN

-380 IKGNISIVSGDGTIT
+380 IKGNISVISGDGTVT
-395 NPYTF
+395 NPYLF
-400 GDSTPISGGEEL
+400 GDSTPIKGGEEL
-412 NKASTGEY
+412 NNASTGEY

-434 NGYTKVIAEESIVNS
+434 NGYTKVIAEDSIVNS
-449 NDTKIVISPGIP
+449 DDTKVVISPGIP

-470 KKGSIGYK
+470 KNGSIGYK

-511 VKTEKYKAKVFA
+511 IKTEKYKAKVFA

-559 TDIGVPLNKVSSNV
+559 TDTGVPLNKVSSNV

-586 TIITSGKGT
+586 TIVTSGKGT
-595 RKEPYIIK
+595 REEPYIIK

>member
-16 LIIVGLFVWY
+16 LIIFGLFVWY
-26 LIISPMMKFHDN
+26 LVISPMMKFHDN

-93 DSWIKVRKNNSGE
+93 DSWVKVRKNNSGE

-180 EVEYIAFDSLKNKTS
+180 EVEYIAFDSLKNRTS

-210 KKALNGAKNF
+210 KKALKGAKNF
-220 TGNSTNNYVRL
+220 TGNPTNNYVRL

-337 WVGNSGDDGKAYV
+337 WVGNSGDDGKAYI
-350 TREIFF
+350 TRSFF
-356 DEYYGKSFV
+356 SAENEGKSFI
-365 AYENDLN
+365 AYDTTYN

-380 IKGNISIVSGDGTIT
+380 IKGNISAVSGDGSIT
-395 NPYTF
+395 DPYTF
-400 GDSTPISGGEEL
+400 GDSTPIKGGEEL
-412 NKASTGEY
+412 NNASTGEY
-420 VEISGDLYRVIDVE
+420 VNISGDLYRVIDVE
-434 NGYTKVIAEESIVNS
+434 NGYTKVVAEDSITRSSELVLAVPTIAVTEL
-449 NDTKIVISPGIP
+449 
-461 VYEFTYDTK
+461 TYNPK
-470 KKGSIGYK
+470 VKGSVAYI
-478 INNESSQYIDTSYF
+478 INNESGQYIDTSYF
-492 TNHDVSV
+492 VNHNVKV

-506 IYGSE
+506 IYGEE

-534 NLFGHNSHSY
+534 NAYGHVSHGY
-544 WYLNTSKTTLYLSGI
+544 WYLNTSKTSFYISAV
-559 TDIGVPLNKVSSNV
+559 TDIGVPLNKETRYLS
-573 FYGIRPC
+573 FGIRPC
-580 AYIKKS
+580 GYIKDNA
-586 TIITSGKGT
+586 IVTSGLGT
-595 RKEPYIIK
+595 RNKPYIIK

>member
-1 MDKKKIAFNIKFIIS
+1 
-16 LIIVGLFVWY
+16 
-26 LIISPMMKFHDN
+26 MKFHDN

-93 DSWIKVRKNNSGE
+93 DSWVKVRKNNSGE

-134 EEVTI
+134 EDVTI

-144 YKEEGVK
+144 YKEEGIK

-166 VIKGNVDTSKVGTY
+166 VIRGNVDTSKVGTY
-180 EVEYIAFDSLKNKTS
+180 EVEYIAFDSLKNRTS

-210 KKALNGAKNF
+210 KKALKGAKNF
-220 TGNSTNNYVRL
+220 TGNPTNNYVRL

-337 WVGNSGDDGKAYV
+337 WVGNSGDDGKAYI
-350 TREIFF
+350 TRSFF
-356 DEYYGKSFV
+356 SAENEGKSFI
-365 AYENDLN
+365 AYDTTYN

-380 IKGNISIVSGDGTIT
+380 IKGNISAVSGDGSIT
-395 NPYTF
+395 DPYTF
-400 GDSTPISGGEEL
+400 GDSTPIKGGEEL
-412 NKASTGEY
+412 NNASTGEY
-420 VEISGDLYRVIDVE
+420 VNISGDLYRVIDVE
-434 NGYTKVIAEESIVNS
+434 NGYTKVVAEDSITRSSELVLAVPTIAVTEL
-449 NDTKIVISPGIP
+449 
-461 VYEFTYDTK
+461 TYNPK
-470 KKGSIGYK
+470 VKGSVAYI
-478 INNESSQYIDTSYF
+478 INNESGQYIDTSYF
-492 TNHDVSV
+492 VNHNVKV

-506 IYGSE
+506 IYGEE

-534 NLFGHNSHSY
+534 NAYGHVSHGY
-544 WYLNTSKTTLYLSGI
+544 WYLNTSKTSFYISAV
-559 TDIGVPLNKVSSNV
+559 TDIGVPLNKETRYLS
-573 FYGIRPC
+573 FGIRPC
-580 AYIKKS
+580 GYIKDNV
-586 TIITSGKGT
+586 IVTSGLGT
-595 RKEPYIIK
+595 RNNPYIIK

>member
-26 LIISPMMKFHDN
+26 LVISPMMKFHDN

-65 LSLNTLY
+65 LSLSTLY

-180 EVEYIAFDSLKNKTS
+180 EVEYIAFDSLKNRTS

-220 TGNSTNNYVRL
+220 TGNPTNNYVRL

-356 DEYYGKSFV
+356 GEDFGKSFLS
-365 AYENDLN
+365 YENDLN

-380 IKGNISIVSGDGTIT
+380 IKGNISVVSGDGTIT
-395 NPYTF
+395 NPYSF
-400 GDSTPISGGEEL
+400 GDSTTISGGEEL

-559 TDIGVPLNKVSSNV
+559 TDTGVPLNKVSSNV